1 MSKSSGTNADG
12 RGAAPEAMDVKA
24 GGHDSLRFRVAAWV
38 MAHRAWVGIF
48 FLLVTLGFAA
58 GIPGVTIKTIFS
70 DLLPK
75 DDPFVQVFKDHPNFG
90 NPLTVTV
97 MIKRA
102 DGSDIYNS
110 ETLDKVW
117 NFTRD
122 IDLVPGIDHDSLIS
136 IATEKARYAEATP
149 DGVDMRPLMD
159 DKVPATEEQIA
170 DFRRRVEQSPNVRTF
185 YVSGDET
192 ATLVTAAFL
201 ENLLDYGVVF
211 EQVQA
216 LAEQYRDD
224 NHEVY
229 VVGQPILT
237 GWVYRLQQQTYTI
250 FAITLLALVVALA
263 LYMRNLAG
271 TLTPIICSAAAAVWG
286 FGLVGWISSPIEPLL
301 MIVPLLLIARSFS
314 HCVQFTER
322 FYEIYAHLKD
332 KRKSAEITMA
342 VMMAPSILGVIT
354 DALGIVFIAVAP
366 IPAMER
372 FALFCGFWAFCII
385 PTGVF
390 LISILLS
397 YLPAPKNVEAI
408 VAEKG
413 EGGFH
418 ALQKQALERIASRT
432 YGQKAKLT
440 GAVALVISVVA
451 IVLSFQIKIGNP
463 VEGSNLL
470 WEDSNFNTAIRAVND
485 HFPGVNTL
493 EIILEARE
501 RDINNRIARTPGVV
515 EVSLAIQAMVEA
527 DETMP
532 PRATLSFSD
541 YMMEGNRLFSGGH
554 PKWLPLDP
562 TDAAVRAAGNAVV
575 FGTNPVNFSHI
586 TDFEFQNSTISL
598 WYKDNKQETVDAA
611 LASARRAV
619 EAVGTEH
626 ENFTVRLA
634 SGTIALQQAMNIVVS
649 RYHWLILGLLNL
661 AIFVVATYAYRSVVA
676 ALIVLIPVN
685 LSNFLLTATMHVM
698 GIGLDINSVMVA
710 VLGVGVGIDYG
721 IYLLSRICEEFTGQ
735 GHDWGKAIT
744 AALTTTGKAIMFTAT
759 IMLIGILPW
768 YFLSDLKFMADM
780 GLLLVAI
787 MLINMV
793 LALVVLPLL
802 VWVIK
807 PKFAARE
814 DLMVGESVDLTKFM
828 NQDAT
833 VLRTAAATG

>member
-1 MSKSSGTNADG
+1 MNI
-12 RGAAPEAMDVKA
+12 
-24 GGHDSLRFRVAAWV
+24 RFRIAAWV
-38 MAHRAWVGIF
+38 MAHRALVGIAF
-48 FLLVTLGFAA
+48 ILVTLGFAA
-58 GIPGVTIKTIFS
+58 GIPGVTIKTVFS

-97 MIKRA
+97 MIKRT
-102 DGSDIYNS
+102 DGDIYNA
-110 ETLDKVW
+110 ETLAKVW
-117 NFTRD
+117 QFTRD
-122 IDLVPGIDHDSLIS
+122 IDLIPGIDHDSLIS

-149 DGVDMRPLMD
+149 DGVDMRPLMGDSVPD
-159 DKVPATEEQIA
+159 DPEEIA
-170 DFRRRVEQSPNVRTF
+170 DFRRRVEQSPNARTF

-211 EQVQA
+211 EEVQK

-224 NHEVY
+224 KHEMY

-237 GWVYRLQQQTYTI
+237 GWVYKLQEQTYTI
-250 FAITLLALVVALA
+250 FGITLAALVIALF
-263 LYMRNLAG
+263 LYMRNVAG
-271 TLTPIICSAAAAVWG
+271 LVTPIVCSAVAAVWG
-286 FGLVGWISSPIEPLL
+286 FGLVGWISSAIEPLL
-301 MIVPLLLIARSFS
+301 MIVPLLLVARSFS

-322 FYEIYAHLKD
+322 FYEIYAQLKD
-332 KRKSAEITMA
+332 KRKSAEVTMG
-342 VMMAPSILGVIT
+342 VMMAPSILGVVT
-354 DALGIVFIAVAP
+354 DALGIIFIAVAP

-397 YLPAPKNVEAI
+397 YLPEPKNVESI

-413 EGGFH
+413 DAGFH
-418 ALQKQALERIASRT
+418 AVQKRALERIAQRT
-432 YGQKAKLT
+432 YGPKARVT
-440 GAVALVISVVA
+440 TAVVVVA
-451 IVLSFQIKIGNP
+451 SIAAIWLSFQIKIGNP

-470 WEDSNFNTAIRAVND
+470 WEDSDFNTAIRAIND

-493 EIILEARE
+493 EIILEAKE
-501 RDINNRIARTPGVV
+501 RNLDNRVARTPGVV
-515 EVSLAIQAMVEA
+515 EVSAAIQSIVEA
-527 DETMP
+527 DEEMP

-541 YMMEGNRLFSGGH
+541 YMMEGNRLFSGGN

-619 EAVGTEH
+619 EAVGTDH
-626 ENFTVRLA
+626 ELFTVRLA
-634 SGTIALQQAMNIVVS
+634 SGTIALQQAMNDVVS
-649 RYHWLILGLLNL
+649 RYHWLILGLVNI
-661 AIFVVATYAYRSVVA
+661 AIFLVAGYAYRSPVA
-676 ALIVLIPVN
+676 SIIVLIPVN
-685 LSNFLLTATMHVM
+685 LSNFIQTAIMHVL

-721 IYLLSRICEEFTGQ
+721 IYLLSRICEEYTGH
-735 GHDWGKAIT
+735 GRDWGKAIT

-802 VWVIK
+802 VWIIK
-807 PKFAARE
+807 PKFAGRE
-814 DLMVGESVDLTKFM
+814 DLMVGESVDLSKFM
-828 NQDAT
+828 NPDQSST
-833 VLRTAAATG
+833 LRTA